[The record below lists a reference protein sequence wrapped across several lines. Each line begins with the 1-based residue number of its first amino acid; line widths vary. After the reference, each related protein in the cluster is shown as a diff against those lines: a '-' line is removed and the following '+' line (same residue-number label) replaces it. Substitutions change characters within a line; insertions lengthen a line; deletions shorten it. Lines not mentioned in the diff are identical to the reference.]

1 MQTTQ
6 TTFLNKE
13 ILTLE
18 EACLYMGISKSTM
31 YKLTS
36 QSKTITFYKPTGKL
50 IYFKR
55 KDLDEFMLQNQNL
68 SIDKQLENKLDQL
81 KERL

>member
-1 MQTTQ
+1 MQKLQ
-6 TTFLNKE
+6 STFLQKE

-36 QSKTITFYKPTGKL
+36 QTKSITFYKPTGKL

-55 KDLDEFMLQNQNL
+55 KDLDNFMLQNQNL
-68 SIDKQLENKLDQL
+68 SMDKQLENKLNEL
-81 KERL
+81 SR

>member
-1 MQTTQ
+1 MQSKNQ
-6 TTFLNKE
+6 LFYQKD
-13 ILTLE
+13 IFTLE

-36 QSKTITFYKPTGKL
+36 QTKSITFYKPTGKL

-55 KDLDEFMLQNQNL
+55 NDLDEFMLQNKNL
-68 SIDKQLENKLDQL
+68 SLDKQLEEKLNELNK
-81 KERL
+81 

>member
-1 MQTTQ
+1 MQKQ
-6 TTFLNKE
+6 HSNFLQKD
-13 ILTLE
+13 IFTLE

-36 QSKTITFYKPTGKL
+36 QAKSITFYKPTGKL

-55 KDLDEFMLQNQNL
+55 KDLDEFMLQNKNL
-68 SIDKQLENKLDQL
+68 SMDRQLENKLAEL
-81 KERL
+81 SHK